1 MDFTF
6 ESANKSE
13 ITCERSLK
21 KTPPTH
27 ILYCSCRFSLYSF
40 MYIEVREGG
49 GSHIKAAAGIGK
61 LGNFLGKL
69 LTEGET

>member
-1 MDFTF
+1 
-6 ESANKSE
+6 
-13 ITCERSLK
+13 
-21 KTPPTH
+21 
-27 ILYCSCRFSLYSF
+27 

-69 LTEGET
+69 LTEGETRR